1 MRVGVFRIRI
11 HVSLEEREYKV
22 VMSIKTNLRIH
33 GHSPFLM
40 EDMWDIICYNRT
52 VFFQSIYF
60 ILNLLHVY
68 KKSFKVYLYSQR
80 NQIYL
85 TVIKIF
91 NSIAKH
97 PPLDQ

>member
-1 MRVGVFRIRI
+1 
-11 HVSLEEREYKV
+11 
-22 VMSIKTNLRIH
+22 MSIKTYLRIH

-68 KKSFKVYLYSQR
+68 ISFRVYLYSQR

-97 PPLDQ
+97 PHLDQ

>member
-1 MRVGVFRIRI
+1 
-11 HVSLEEREYKV
+11 
-22 VMSIKTNLRIH
+22 MSIKTNLRIH

-68 KKSFKVYLYSQR
+68 KKKVLEFTYIHNETKY
-80 NQIYL
+80 I
-85 TVIKIF
+85 
-91 NSIAKH
+91 
-97 PPLDQ
+97 

>member
-1 MRVGVFRIRI
+1 
-11 HVSLEEREYKV
+11 
-22 VMSIKTNLRIH
+22 MSIKTNLRIH

-60 ILNLLHVY
+60 ILNLLHENN
-68 KKSFKVYLYSQR
+68 KSFRVYLYSQR